1 MPLRSG
7 NDVQQLP
14 RIAALFR
21 EYAAAIGVD
30 LCFQGF
36 EAELAEL
43 PGKYA
48 PPGGCLLLA
57 RAGEEDAGCVAVR
70 PLEGREICE
79 MKRLFVR
86 PPFRKTG
93 VGRSLAAAAIEFGR
107 AAGYDTM
114 RLDTLQSMTAA
125 RSLYRSLGFREC
137 PAYYDNP
144 LPGVVYMEC
153 QLSRGGRRPGASAAG
168 GRMQVD

>member
-1 MPLRSG
+1 MTLVAVSRPEELAR
-7 NDVQQLP
+7 V
-14 RIAALFR
+14 AVLFR

-57 RAGEEDAGCVAVR
+57 QVGEADAGCVAVR

-86 PPFRKTG
+86 PAFRKSG

-107 AAGYDTM
+107 AAGYETM

-144 LPGVVYMEC
+144 LEGVVYMEC
-153 QLSRGGRRPGASAAG
+153 VLNRGRPRPAARVDGGRL
-168 GRMQVD
+168 QVD